1 MKMEWNVQKI
11 EFHNEMNLNAATDTA
26 FKYCQ

>member
-1 MKMEWNVQKI
+1 MKMKMEWNMQKI

-26 FKYCQ
+26 FK